1 MNGQTRGIDRLGWF
15 TGTVALLLGLVNLVL
30 LLQIGYHVAWRGQ
43 VQRKV
48 TDVPAAAVRDL
59 RAEQEALLQQ
69 PLRWVDRAQ
78 GIAGLSLEEARAWVI
93 WREGGEVRP

>member
-69 PLRWVDRAQ
+69 PLHWVDRAQ
-78 GIAGLSLEEARAWVI
+78 GIAGLSLEAAREWVI
-93 WREGGEVRP
+93 RREGGEVRP